1 MRGKGL
7 ELHASV
13 KRHPGFSLTELV
25 VALAVAM
32 ILLAVGLP
40 AFLRFYHSYQLTNAA
55 HQVAD
60 YLRLA
65 RYEAIRLN
73 RPLALQIQPSALYP
87 GMTTLWVDSNGNG
100 VLDPTEMNTL
110 LGTSGSLVSSGVPG
124 ISTLISDASLGSFA
138 TTSPSPSGSAVWF
151 DARGAVMPPTSVNM
165 FYLASSVAPDAG
177 YRSVLL
183 LPAGSI
189 QIWTGDASGK
199 WQQLQ

>member
-1 MRGKGL
+1 VR
-7 ELHASV
+7 ASV

-25 VALAVAM
+25 VTLAVAM
-32 ILLAVGLP
+32 VLLAVGLP
-40 AFLRFYHSYQLTNAA
+40 AFLRFYHSYQLTGAA

-73 RPLALQIQPSALYP
+73 RPLALQIQPSGTYP

-100 VLDPTEMNTL
+100 VQDPTEMATL
-110 LGTSGSLVSSGVPG
+110 LGTSGNLVSSGVPG
-124 ISTLISDASLGSFA
+124 TATLIADASIGSFA
-138 TTSPSPSGSAVWF
+138 TTAPSPSGSAVWF
-151 DARGAVMPPTSVNM
+151 DARGAVVPPTSVNM
-165 FYLASSVAPDAG
+165 FYLTSTVAPDAA
-177 YRSVLL
+177 YRAVLL

-189 QIWTGDASGK
+189 QIWTGDATGK